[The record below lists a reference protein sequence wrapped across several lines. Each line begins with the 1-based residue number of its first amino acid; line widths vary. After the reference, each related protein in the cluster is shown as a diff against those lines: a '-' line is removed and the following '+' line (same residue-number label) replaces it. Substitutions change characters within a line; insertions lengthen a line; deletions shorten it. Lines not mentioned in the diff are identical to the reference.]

1 MSSTVYF
8 SKTNKYPYE
17 RQWDLQQIWDSTKNF
32 EVKEIKVSKLWDDR
46 YKEAWCWQHEGEII
60 NNLFFLHHMKRVLNA
75 DLSYPIILSEEN
87 LIFDGV
93 HRLMKAKHLGLEYI
107 KYVKYEK
114 DPVATGK
121 SC

>member
-8 SKTNKYPYE
+8 PKTDKYPNT
-17 RQWDLQQIWDSTKNF
+17 RQWNLQDIWKLSENLKVTK
-32 EVKEIKVSKLWDDR
+32 IKVSELWDNR
-46 YKEAWCWQHEGEII
+46 YKEAWCWQHEEETI

-107 KYVKYEK
+107 DCVQFVK
-114 DPVATGK
+114 DPTPTGRT
-121 SC
+121 C